1 MFRSLVEIILII
13 DMARFSE
20 YDVVR
25 VVKLLEAERSI
36 TGSKGSTRQP
46 KVGDMGAVV
55 FVSDSS
61 DFSTTPVYIVECVD
75 DAGMTV
81 WLADFQE
88 DELEI
93 VVYES

>member
-1 MFRSLVEIILII
+1 MK
-13 DMARFSE
+13 RFSE

-25 VVKLLEAERSI
+25 VVKLLEAERFI
-36 TGSKGSTRQP
+36 QGSEGSTRQP
-46 KVGDMGAVV
+46 IVGDVGAIV
-55 FVSDSS
+55 FSPDIS
-61 DFSTTPVYIVECVD
+61 DFSKTPVYVVECVN

-81 WLADFQE
+81 WFADFQE

>member
-1 MFRSLVEIILII
+1 MIFCVS
-13 DMARFSE
+13 DMTRFSE

-36 TGSKGSTRQP
+36 TGSEGSTRQP
-46 KVGDMGAVV
+46 IVGDVGAIV
-55 FVSDSS
+55 FVHDISDISK
-61 DFSTTPVYIVECVD
+61 TPVYIVECVD